1 MWKLCRGFEDSAGGN
16 HEIRYCRRGNVQGR
30 STCLDVGLSDL
41 DVHLYTY
48 QLEMSDW
55 LVRTALI
62 PVLWLTCTFNVLANE
77 RVALVIG
84 NSNYKTAPLLN
95 PSNDAKAMA
104 ELLGQAGF
112 SVAKQLDTSRDQL
125 QAAVDR
131 FGLGIRDAKVKFGV
145 FYYAGH
151 GMQLDWRNYLVPVS
165 ANIRTSTDVPS
176 QTVDV
181 SHLLRYM
188 EQAKG
193 RSFLIILDACR
204 DDPFAGAFRPPAKGL
219 SQFDA
224 PVGSLL
230 AYATAPGTV
239 ARDGNGKNGLYTGF
253 LLREFAVQGARLE
266 DAFKRVRLSVRL
278 ASKGAQVPWESTSLE
293 EDLYF
298 FPSPTR
304 SMSEADRDDLLER
317 EMNAWRVVKVTTDP
331 ELLAGFVRQYPSGS
345 ASELAQARMNRLLA
359 AMAEQENQRLQIA
372 AQSAKQALQELEA
385 REAAARLRAAQVEE
399 ERITAQR
406 LEVERVRLAQA
417 EAAREERIR
426 KQAEQQAA
434 ERAEFAR
441 QAAERAELAQG
452 EAQRVGVMR
461 QEAAQLLA
469 AKAEAERVA
478 EIARQS
484 HLQAQNAKMELDRI
498 QALQL
503 QHEAAERALAVK
515 AEMARAEQA
524 RLERDQREEV
534 TRLAQERNGLLA
546 AAAQVT
552 VQTSLSST
560 PYFVGFDEHWR
571 QYSVG
576 DLFNLQVVDQLSKS
590 AKPLTMKVTQVE
602 PETGQV
608 VFNNGE
614 FVSDMMGNTTT
625 NLRGS
630 FSTPRQFYPAELM
643 VAKKWHTRF
652 KQSRPN
658 GVTYTFQYD
667 LKVAAKERIT
677 VPAGTFDAYKIEARG
692 FNIELGAHLERNI
705 WVTPGINSDIA
716 HEIVVRLRSGAIDQY
731 DRQELVSYKQ
741 AK

>member
-1 MWKLCRGFEDSAGGN
+1 
-16 HEIRYCRRGNVQGR
+16 
-30 STCLDVGLSDL
+30 
-41 DVHLYTY
+41 
-48 QLEMSDW
+48 MSFGW
-55 LVRTALI
+55 MRTALI
-62 PVLWLTCTFNVLANE
+62 PLLWLACTFNVLASG

-95 PSNDAKAMA
+95 PGNDASAMA
-104 ELLGQAGF
+104 ELLGKAGF
-112 SVAKQLDTSRDQL
+112 TVAKQLDTSRDQL

-131 FGLGIRDAKVKFGV
+131 FGLAIRDPKVKFGV

-151 GMQLDWRNYLVPVS
+151 GLQLDWRNYLVPVS
-165 ANIRTSTDVPS
+165 ANIRSATDVPA

-204 DDPFAGAFRPPAKGL
+204 DDPFAGAYRPPAKGL

-239 ARDGNGKNGLYTGF
+239 ARDGDGNNGLYTGF

-304 SMSEADRDDLLER
+304 SMSEADRDELLER

-345 ASELAQARMNRLLA
+345 ASELAQARINRLLL

-372 AQSAKQALQELEA
+372 AQTSKQALQELEA
-385 REAAARLRAAQVEE
+385 REEAARQRAAQVEE
-399 ERITAQR
+399 ERIAAQR
-406 LEVERVRLAQA
+406 REAERLLLAQA
-417 EAAREERIR
+417 DAAREERIR
-426 KQAEQQAA
+426 EQAEQDVAELAA
-434 ERAEFAR
+434 HAR
-441 QAAERAELAQG
+441 QAAEKAELAQR
-452 EAQRVGVMR
+452 EAQRAGVVR
-461 QEAAQLLA
+461 QEAAKLVA

-478 EIARQS
+478 ELARQS
-484 HLQAQNAKMELDRI
+484 HLKAQNAKIELDRI
-498 QALQL
+498 QAVQL
-503 QHEAAERALAVK
+503 QHEAEERALVVK

-524 RLERDQREEV
+524 RVERDQQEEV

-546 AAAQVT
+546 ATAQVS

-560 PYFVGFDEHWR
+560 PFFMGYEEHWR
-571 QYSVG
+571 HYSVG
-576 DLFNLQVVDQLSKS
+576 DEFNLRVVDQHSKS
-590 AKPLTMKVTQVE
+590 AKPLVMKVTQVD
-602 PETGQV
+602 PETGSV
-608 VFNNGE
+608 VYNNGE

-630 FSTPRQFYPAELM
+630 FSTPRQFYPADLM
-643 VAKKWHTRF
+643 IGKKWTTRF
-652 KQSRPN
+652 KQTRPS

-705 WVTPGINSDIA
+705 WVTPGVNSDIA

-731 DRQELVSYKQ
+731 DRQELVSYVQ
-741 AK
+741 AKK